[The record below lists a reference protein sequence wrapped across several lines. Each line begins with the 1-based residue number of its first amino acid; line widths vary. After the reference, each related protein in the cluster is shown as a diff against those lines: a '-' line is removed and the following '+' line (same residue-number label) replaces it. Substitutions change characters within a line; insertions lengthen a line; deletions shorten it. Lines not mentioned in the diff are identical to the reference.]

1 MVGELDDFEVT
12 VVECDAIDVVVRTIT
27 NVVEVDDP
35 TLGFAVLPGTMA
47 GA

>member
-1 MVGELDDFEVT
+1 MVGELDDLEVT
-12 VVECDAIDVVVRTIT
+12 VVECDVIDVVVRTTT

-35 TLGFAVLPGTMA
+35 TLGFAALPGTMA